1 MSPYQHVRLYIER
14 PYSCAYLMMIGFFV
28 FQS

>member
-1 MSPYQHVRLYIER
+1 MSPYQHVRPYAER
-14 PYSCAYLMMIGFFV
+14 PYNFAYLMMIGFFV